1 MSVNYSQQLSPYPNK
16 GKCGARELFDKQND
30 LLTKSNLLSE
40 MLKNSPYT
48 VFLTGAGI
56 STSCGIPDF
65 RGPKGIWTLENK
77 GESCKTD
84 ITFDQAEPSL
94 THKAITKLD
103 KLGMIEYL
111 ISQNVDGLHVK
122 SGFPSHKLA
131 EIHGNMFAR
140 QCHICSRKYILPNP
154 SPTLGLKFTGEKCDS
169 MRPFRQNEQPKSQN
183 ENLIV
188 SDDYR
193 SCRGKLKDTILDWE
207 DQLPFGDLKN
217 SEKHSKKSKLF
228 VCLGTSLQ
236 IFPCANFP
244 RMAKK
249 NGAKLVIINLQKTRL
264 VNKFY

>member
-140 QCHICSRKYILPNP
+140 QCHICSRI
-154 SPTLGLKFTGEKCDS
+154 
-169 MRPFRQNEQPKSQN
+169 
-183 ENLIV
+183 
-188 SDDYR
+188 
-193 SCRGKLKDTILDWE
+193 KLAI
-207 DQLPFGDLKN
+207 
-217 SEKHSKKSKLF
+217 
-228 VCLGTSLQ
+228 
-236 IFPCANFP
+236 
-244 RMAKK
+244 
-249 NGAKLVIINLQKTRL
+249 
-264 VNKFY
+264 